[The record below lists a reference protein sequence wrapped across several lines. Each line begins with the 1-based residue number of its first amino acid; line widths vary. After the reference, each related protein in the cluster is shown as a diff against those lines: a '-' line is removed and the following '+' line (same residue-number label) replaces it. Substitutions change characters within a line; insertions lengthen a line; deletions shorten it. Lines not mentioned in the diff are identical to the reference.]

1 MNIFDGL
8 KREFHKR
15 DRGGRMSAE
24 KLKKLYKKMDATSK
38 TRFHYSRRM
47 KLHSSL
53 STWIVV
59 YISLVLILISLLQ
72 AYSLGRNIESP
83 YVQLI
88 QVFSSI
94 AVLVYSLI
102 INKADYSSLSEKMYS
117 CASRINKLKL
127 KADPAVA
134 AGDMAAY
141 ESLCA
146 EYQGI
151 LDLYET
157 ASIQDF
163 RADYWRAK
171 MEMPEDYILDK
182 GQVWSMRFKISFLY
196 AVNFIEYPLVVF
208 SYALAIYWLV
218 VGGV

>member
-1 MNIFDGL
+1 
-8 KREFHKR
+8 
-15 DRGGRMSAE
+15 MSAE

-53 STWIVV
+53 STWLVV

-141 ESLCA
+141 ESLCR

-171 MEMPEDYILDK
+171 MEMPEDYVL
-182 GQVWSMRFKISFLY
+182 GREEMRWMKFKIFLLY
-196 AVNFIEYPLVVF
+196 IINFIEYPLVLL
-208 SYALAIYWLV
+208 SYAFAMYWLV
-218 VGGV
+218 FGSI